1 MIKVG
6 SMVQSEYTHNGKKG
20 NIGIVLKIADPYTA
34 NHQSA
39 PVYVARVF
47 YPKTR
52 TSGWVDLNDMKVV
65 A

>member
-6 SMVQSEYTHNGKKG
+6 SMIQSECVHNGKKG
-20 NIGIVLKIADPYTA
+20 NIGIVLRLLNTA
-34 NHQSA
+34 EESKA
-39 PVYVARVF
+39 LARVF

-52 TSGWVDLNDMKVV
+52 TSGWVHTKDMKVI

>member
-6 SMVQSEYTHNGKKG
+6 SMVQSEYTHNGRKG
-20 NIGIVLKIADPYTA
+20 NIGIVLRLLNTA
-34 NHQSA
+34 EESKA
-39 PVYVARVF
+39 LARVF

-52 TSGWVDLNDMKVV
+52 TSGYVSVKDMKVI

>member
-6 SMVQSEYTHNGKKG
+6 SMIQSEYTHNGKKG
-20 NIGIVLKIADPYTA
+20 NIGIVLKIADPYTS
-34 NHQSA
+34 NYQSA
-39 PVYVARVF
+39 PKVVARVF

-52 TSGWVDLNDMKVV
+52 TSGWVKIEDMKLI

>member
-6 SMVQSEYTHNGKKG
+6 SMIQSEYTHNGREG
-20 NIGIVLKIADPYTA
+20 ALGIVLRLLNTDGEL
-34 NHQSA
+34 
-39 PVYVARVF
+39 ARVF

-52 TSGWVDLNDMKVV
+52 TSGWVKIEDMKLI

>member
-6 SMVQSEYTHNGKKG
+6 SIIQSEYTHNGKKG
-20 NIGIVLKIADPYTA
+20 NIGIVLKIAEPY
-34 NHQSA
+34 
-39 PVYVARVF
+39 PVGFGARKVVARVF

-52 TSGWVDLNDMKVV
+52 TSGWVKIEDMKLI

>member
-6 SMVQSEYTHNGKKG
+6 SMIQSEYTHNGKEG
-20 NIGIVLKIADPYTA
+20 NIGIVLKIADPHTSNY
-34 NHQSA
+34 QSA
-39 PVYVARVF
+39 PQVLARVF

-52 TSGWVDLNDMKVV
+52 TSGWVDLKDMKVL

>member
-6 SMVQSEYTHNGKKG
+6 SMVQSEYTHNGKKA
-20 NIGIVLKIADPYTA
+20 NIGIVLRLLNTA
-34 NHQSA
+34 EESKA
-39 PVYVARVF
+39 LARVF

-52 TSGWVDLNDMKVV
+52 TSGWVHVKDMRVI

>member
-6 SMVQSEYTHNGKKG
+6 SMIQSEYTHNGKKG
-20 NIGIVLKIADPYTA
+20 NIGIVLKIADPYTS
-34 NHQSA
+34 NYQSA
-39 PVYVARVF
+39 PKVVARVF

-52 TSGWVDLNDMKVV
+52 TSGWVDLKDMKVL

>member
-6 SMVQSEYTHNGKKG
+6 SMVQSEYTHNGTKG
-20 NIGIVLKIADPYTA
+20 NIGLVLEVRDTGPA
-34 NHQSA
+34 NYQSA
-39 PVYVARVF
+39 PNVIARVF

-52 TSGWVDLNDMKVV
+52 TSGWVSVKDMKVI